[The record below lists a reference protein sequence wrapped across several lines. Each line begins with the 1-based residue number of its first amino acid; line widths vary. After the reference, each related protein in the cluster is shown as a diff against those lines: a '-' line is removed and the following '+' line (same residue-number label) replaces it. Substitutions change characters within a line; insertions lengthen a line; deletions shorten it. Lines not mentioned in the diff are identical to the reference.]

1 MELDVSYHFSRFT
14 LTVRNVKS
22 TEVGKALEKIEDTRG
37 EMKKIYSKKRPKTL
51 PLTKSF

>member
-22 TEVGKALEKIEDTRG
+22 TEIGKALEKIEDTRG
-37 EMKKIYSKKRPKTL
+37 EMKKIYSRKRAKTL

>member
-22 TEVGKALEKIEDTRG
+22 TEIGKALEKIEDTRD
-37 EMKKIYSKKRPKTL
+37 EMKKIYSKKRPKIF
-51 PLTKSF
+51 PVTK